1 MLGARKIVT
10 QTTIN
15 ATPIE
20 DLIHRSENLLEQK
33 VSRYTQSTRAIDFK
47 ENNIQKPPN
56 VR

>member
-33 VSRYTQSTRAIDFK
+33 NSRYTQLTRAIDFK